1 MTPKS
6 LYAIGFFALLTT
18 LVQCNGPAQK
28 EIISF
33 YKVPLTCGAAAGIGC
48 GSRIKPLFI
57 DTEKEKGIKE
67 SWTNRQGT
75 VIAIVWAE
83 NENEK
88 LIQSLFAKN
97 DIEAELVYDSAAIN
111 KVSAGFKQQG
121 KWLKGMDVDQLSIEE
136 AGVIAKDLTQFAEDA
151 KLITQGECEKI
162 RKDIEAY
169 FKKEL
174 VAVRTYDNL
183 KSSAT
188 QDKWMLDG
196 YAIYENH
203 IGKQR
208 ADSVK
213 AFYASHKQENTEESC
228 CDEEKNETALKSDI
242 TCPKCGHKKTETVPT
257 DVCLIKYSCEK
268 CKTVLFPKD
277 GDCCVFCSYGTH
289 KCPSKQ
295 GE

>member
-1 MTPKS
+1 M
-6 LYAIGFFALLTT
+6 AANLLRTIIFLVVIT
-18 LVQCNGPAQK
+18 LFTRCNTVSEK
-28 EIISF
+28 EMISF
-33 YKVPLTCGAAAGIGC
+33 YDVPLKCGAAAGIGC

-57 DTEKEKGIKE
+57 ETGKEKAIKE
-67 SWTNRQGT
+67 SWANREGT
-75 VIAIVWAE
+75 VIAIVWTE

-97 DIEAELVYDSAAIN
+97 DIEAKLVYDTAELQ
-111 KVSAGFKQQG
+111 KVSAEFRQQG
-121 KWLKGMDVDQLSIEE
+121 KWLKGMEVDKLSIEE

-151 KLITQGECEKI
+151 KLITAGEREKI
-162 RKDIEAY
+162 SKDIEAY

-174 VAVRTYDNL
+174 VTVRTYENL
-183 KSSAT
+183 KSAAT
-188 QDKWMLDG
+188 QEKWMLEG
-196 YAIYENH
+196 YNIYEKY

-208 ADSVK
+208 ADSVR
-213 AFYASHKQENTEESC
+213 ALYASQQEEGIAGSC
-228 CDEEKNETALKSDI
+228 CDTEKDEASLTSDI
-242 TCPKCGHKKTETVPT
+242 TCPKCGYKKTETVPT